1 MKEETIFV
9 YVLGLNKSSFY
20 TGITNNMERRIKEHR
35 TKRTGYT
42 SNFKKK
48 EIIFLF
54 ESDNRK
60 EARKIEVY
68 IKSIGAQKFLRRYE
82 RSLVCDKRTKLYNK
96 QLISTH

>member
-1 MKEETIFV
+1 MKTTVYV
-9 YVLGLNKSSFY
+9 YVLRLDESSFY

-60 EARKIEVY
+60 DARKIEVY
-68 IKSIGAQKFLRRYE
+68 IKNIGAQKFLRRYE
-82 RSLVCDKRTKLYNK
+82 RSLVCDKRTKLYIK
-96 QLISTH
+96 ELICTH

>member
-1 MKEETIFV
+1 MTVFI
-9 YVLGLNKSSFY
+9 YVLRLDESSFY

-60 EARKIEVY
+60 DARKIEVY
-68 IKSIGAQKFLRRYE
+68 IKNIGARKFLIRYE
-82 RSLVCDKRTKLYNK
+82 RSLVCDKRTKLYIK
-96 QLISTH
+96 HLINTL